1 MKLFRCP
8 SSIRIGSVRGFFQR
22 GFTLIELLV
31 VIAIIA
37 ILAGMLLPGL
47 SKAKEK
53 GKRVKCLNNLRQ
65 LGIAM
70 TIYADDNNDVLLK
83 ARHNSVQISLNP
95 PEREAAASVG
105 LTISTNNAV
114 SKIWTC
120 PNRPSFPTFEP
131 SFPQW
136 NIGYQYFGGI
146 EEWTNPLGRFKSR
159 SPVKHS
165 TSQPGWVLAADAVL
179 RIDNDWGGGRAEAF
193 KNMPPHRNPQ
203 GLPEGGNELFMD
215 GSARWINFD
224 RMLFIH
230 SWSTGGAR
238 NAYFWQDDLGDLA
251 QKDLKPLR
259 ARY

>member
-1 MKLFRCP
+1 MKFNPFHILRRR
-8 SSIRIGSVRGFFQR
+8 SSF

-37 ILAGMLLPGL
+37 TSAGMLLPAL

-70 TIYADDNNDVLLK
+70 TIYADDNNDTMLQ
-83 ARHNSVQISLNP
+83 ARFKQVQISLNP
-95 PEREAAASVG
+95 PEQSAAATVG

-159 SPVKHS
+159 SPVKS
-165 TSQPGWVLAADAVL
+165 SSSRPGWALAADAVM
-179 RIDNDWGGGRAEAF
+179 RIDGKWGGGRAEAF
-193 KNMPPHRNPQ
+193 KNMPPHRNSQ

-215 GSARWINFD
+215 GSARWIKFQQ
-224 RMLFIH
+224 MFFIH

-238 NAYFWQDDLGDLA
+238 DAYFWQDDLGEELA
-251 QKDLKPLR
+251 PR
-259 ARY
+259 AEGIRAKY

>member
-37 ILAGMLLPGL
+37 ILAGMLLPAL

-114 SKIWTC
+114 SKI
-120 PNRPSFPTFEP
+120 
-131 SFPQW
+131 
-136 NIGYQYFGGI
+136 
-146 EEWTNPLGRFKSR
+146 
-159 SPVKHS
+159 
-165 TSQPGWVLAADAVL
+165 
-179 RIDNDWGGGRAEAF
+179 
-193 KNMPPHRNPQ
+193 
-203 GLPEGGNELFMD
+203 
-215 GSARWINFD
+215 
-224 RMLFIH
+224 
-230 SWSTGGAR
+230 
-238 NAYFWQDDLGDLA
+238 
-251 QKDLKPLR
+251 
-259 ARY
+259 

>member
-1 MKLFRCP
+1 MKFNPFQILRRR
-8 SSIRIGSVRGFFQR
+8 SSF

-37 ILAGMLLPGL
+37 ILAGMLLPAL

-70 TIYADDNNDVLLK
+70 TIYADDNNDTMLQ
-83 ARHNSVQISLNP
+83 ARFKQVQISLNP
-95 PEREAAASVG
+95 PEQSAAATVG

-146 EEWTNPLGRFKSR
+146 EEWINPLGRFKSR
-159 SPVKHS
+159 SPVKS
-165 TSQPGWVLAADAVL
+165 SSSRPGWALAADAVM
-179 RIDNDWGGGRAEAF
+179 RIDGKWGGGRAEAF
-193 KNMPPHRNPQ
+193 KNMPPHRNSQ

-215 GSARWINFD
+215 GSARWIKFQQ
-224 RMLFIH
+224 MFFIH

-238 NAYFWQDDLGDLA
+238 DAYFWQDDLGEELA
-251 QKDLKPLR
+251 PR
-259 ARY
+259 AEGIRAKY

>member
-37 ILAGMLLPGL
+37 ILAGMLLPAL

-131 SFPQW
+131 PFH
-136 NIGYQYFGGI
+136 NGI
-146 EEWTNPLGRFKSR
+146 LDTSILAESR
-159 SPVKHS
+159 SGPIL
-165 TSQPGWVLAADAVL
+165 WVDSNQEV
-179 RIDNDWGGGRAEAF
+179 
-193 KNMPPHRNPQ
+193 P
-203 GLPEGGNELFMD
+203 
-215 GSARWINFD
+215 
-224 RMLFIH
+224 
-230 SWSTGGAR
+230 
-238 NAYFWQDDLGDLA
+238 
-251 QKDLKPLR
+251 
-259 ARY
+259 

>member
-1 MKLFRCP
+1 MKNSPFHMLRRR
-8 SSIRIGSVRGFFQR
+8 SSF

-37 ILAGMLLPGL
+37 ILAGMLLPAL

-70 TIYADDNNDVLLK
+70 TIYADDNNDTMLQ
-83 ARHNSVQISLNP
+83 ARFKQVQISLNP
-95 PEREAAASVG
+95 PEQSAAATVG

-159 SPVKHS
+159 SPVKS
-165 TSQPGWVLAADAVL
+165 SSSRPGWALAADAVM
-179 RIDNDWGGGRAEAF
+179 RIDGKWGGGRAEAF
-193 KNMPPHRNPQ
+193 KNMPPHRNSQ

-215 GSARWINFD
+215 GSARWIKFQQ
-224 RMLFIH
+224 MFFIH

-238 NAYFWQDDLGDLA
+238 DAYFWQDDLGEELA
-251 QKDLKPLR
+251 PR
-259 ARY
+259 AEGIRAKY

>member
-1 MKLFRCP
+1 LKFNTFHILRRR
-8 SSIRIGSVRGFFQR
+8 SSF

-37 ILAGMLLPGL
+37 ILAGMLLPAL

-70 TIYADDNNDVLLK
+70 TIYADDNNDTMLQ
-83 ARHNSVQISLNP
+83 ARFKQVQISLNP
-95 PEREAAASVG
+95 PEQSAAATVG

-159 SPVKHS
+159 SPVKS
-165 TSQPGWVLAADAVL
+165 SSSRPGWALAADAVM
-179 RIDNDWGGGRAEAF
+179 RIDGKWGGGRAEAF
-193 KNMPPHRNPQ
+193 KNMPPHRNSQ

-215 GSARWINFD
+215 GSARWIKFQQ
-224 RMLFIH
+224 MFFIH

-238 NAYFWQDDLGDLA
+238 DAYFWQDDLGEELA
-251 QKDLKPLR
+251 PR
-259 ARY
+259 AESIRAKY